1 MYVGLFL
8 LTINTLFIEGIS
20 VQVGFNIN
28 TMYIAFLVE
37 VGLQEILY
45 LRLLIQLILN
55 AYFWREHI

>member
-20 VQVGFNIN
+20 VQLGFNIN
-28 TMYIAFLVE
+28 TMYVAFLVE

>member
-20 VQVGFNIN
+20 VQLGFNIN